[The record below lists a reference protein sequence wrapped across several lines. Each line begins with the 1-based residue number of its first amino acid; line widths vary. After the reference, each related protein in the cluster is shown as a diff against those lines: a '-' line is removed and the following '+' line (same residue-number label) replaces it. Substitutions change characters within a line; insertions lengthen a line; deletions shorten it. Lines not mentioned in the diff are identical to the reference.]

1 MNPPTPQNAPAE
13 PSGSLAAGR
22 RRTWV
27 RVIVA
32 TTAVAAIIL
41 AVTLFIPGRAWQT
54 LPSEPFDAAAPGTS
68 GEVVLLKG
76 VHTVRHS
83 KSPLPSE
90 TARQADGKPTLV
102 WFSGTWCTTCASM
115 DAYAQ
120 PTMEQYQPRIA
131 LVEKSVDHDRA
142 AVTRYGVRGTPP
154 VVLIHPNG
162 KELARFTAAANAADF
177 ARLIEAALTKGGV

>member
-1 MNPPTPQNAPAE
+1 MNPPTPPGAPVQPPE
-13 PSGSLAAGR
+13 HTVSNRL
-22 RRTWV
+22 RTWV
-27 RVIVA
+27 RALVA
-32 TTAVAAIIL
+32 AGVVAAIIL

-54 LPSEPFDAAAPGTS
+54 LPPEPLDAAAPGAP
-68 GEVVLLKG
+68 GQVVLLKG
-76 VHTVRHS
+76 VHTVHHS
-83 KSPLPSE
+83 KSSLPSE
-90 TARQADGKPTLV
+90 AARQADGKPTLV

-142 AVTRYGVRGTPP
+142 AVTRYGVRGTPTF
-154 VVLIHPNG
+154 VLIDPAG